1 VTSPVT
7 VTGLTNGTNYTF
19 TVWALNSFGP
29 SAYSAAS
36 GSVTPS
42 FPYIEDVFS
51 TWLYTGNSSTQT
63 ITNGIDLSTKG
74 GLVWTKS
81 RQDSSLY
88 HVLSDSATGPNNI
101 LRTNSTAAAFTY
113 TSAGWSVPVF
123 NSNGYTTSDSGYV
136 SQSVTNLNQF
146 VSWTFRK
153 QPKFFDVVTYTG
165 DGTSGR
171 TLAHSLGS
179 VPGCVI
185 IKRTS
190 TTGDWV
196 VWHRSLG
203 GTYPSSREYLRLNL
217 TSAAD
222 TASQPF
228 TAAPSSSALTLSAS
242 VASNASGSTYVAYL
256 FAHDAGGFGLTGT
269 DNVIS
274 CGSYTGNGSTTGP
287 TITLGYE
294 PQWVLIKQ
302 ATSGGTR
309 WTITDNMRGFPVAS
323 SGQQILQPNTTNAD
337 IGVMYIQPTSTG
349 FRVVDTDADV
359 NTNGSTYIY
368 IAIRRGPM
376 KTPTTGTSVFTPT
389 LTSATTSTAITVGFP
404 TDSHW
409 ANYLSGDGN
418 NTSIIDRLRG
428 MSSVSGTN
436 TPNTWLGTTSNSAE
450 STVAGPAAYFTGAN
464 NTGWVQGSYA
474 SGASSVRYDFRRAP
488 GFFDVVCYSGSSSN
502 TTQTHNLGVVPE
514 MIIVKSRNNSRGWPV
529 YTSPTGAGNFLFL
542 NSTDESAG
550 ASTYWNNTTPT
561 ASVFSLGTAAN
572 TNNSGEN
579 YVAYLFATLAGVSK
593 VGSYTG
599 TGNTLQIN
607 CGFTGGAR
615 FVLIK
620 RTDVAGAWY
629 VWDSARGI
637 VSGND
642 PYLLLN
648 STAAEV
654 TNTDWVDAHSP
665 GFELSNAAGN
675 NVNING
681 GTFVFLAI
689 A

>member
-1 VTSPVT
+1 MFNNMMGMT
-7 VTGLTNGTNYTF
+7 LTDDTYL
-19 TVWALNSFGP
+19 WANL
-29 SAYSAAS
+29 AS
-36 GSVTPS
+36 VENT
-42 FPYIEDVFS
+42 Y
-51 TWLYTGNSSTQT
+51 N
-63 ITNGIDLSTKG
+63 
-74 GLVWTKS
+74 
-81 RQDSSLY
+81 
-88 HVLSDSATGPNNI
+88 VLAPTATG
-101 LRTNSTAAAFTY
+101 F
-113 TSAGWSVPVF
+113 VF
-123 NSNGYTTSDSGYV
+123 QD
-136 SQSVTNLNQF
+136 
-146 VSWTFRK
+146 
-153 QPKFFDVVTYTG
+153 P
-165 DGTSGR
+165 
-171 TLAHSLGS
+171 
-179 VPGCVI
+179 
-185 IKRTS
+185 
-190 TTGDWV
+190 
-196 VWHRSLG
+196 
-203 GTYPSSREYLRLNL
+203 YL
-217 TSAAD
+217 
-222 TASQPF
+222 
-228 TAAPSSSALTLSAS
+228 
-242 VASNASGSTYVAYL
+242 NASG
-256 FAHDAGGFGLTGT
+256 G
-269 DNVIS
+269 
-274 CGSYTGNGSTTGP
+274 
-287 TITLGYE
+287 
-294 PQWVLIKQ
+294 
-302 ATSGGTR
+302 
-309 WTITDNMRGFPVAS
+309 
-323 SGQQILQPNTTNAD
+323 
-337 IGVMYIQPTSTG
+337 
-349 FRVVDTDADV
+349 
-359 NTNGSTYIY
+359 TYIY

-376 KTPTTGTSVFTPT
+376 KTPTTGTSVFDDLSRSGTGT
-389 LTSATTSTAITVGFP
+389 VGSETVVGFP
-404 TDSHW
+404 VDMVLNKRSSEAATW
-409 ANYLSGDGN
+409 VQL
-418 NTSIIDRLRG
+418 DRLRG
-428 MSSVSGTN
+428 NPRVLFPSSTDAEFNLVDAGLPSTN
-436 TPNTWLGTTSNSAE
+436 G
-450 STVAGPAAYFTGAN
+450 FTGPNQNSYYWPAGGSN
-464 NTGWVQGSYA
+464 YNGSGSSYA
-474 SGASSVRYDFRRAP
+474 SYFFRRAP

-572 TNNSGEN
+572 TNNSGDN

>member
-1 VTSPVT
+1 MPLLETKGAASAQGF
-7 VTGLTNGTNYTF
+7 GLT
-19 TVWALNSFGP
+19 LQQ
-29 SAYSAAS
+29 AAP
-36 GSVTPS
+36 V
-42 FPYIEDVFS
+42 YIEDVFQ
-51 TWLYTGNSSTQT
+51 TWLYTGNGSTQT

-74 GLVWTKS
+74 GLVWVKS
-81 RQDSSLY
+81 RSN
-88 HVLSDSATGPNNI
+88 ATRHELVDTNRG
-101 LRTNSTAAAFTY
+101 TNSGLYTNNTDAAGTNP
-113 TSAGWSVPVF
+113 SVF
-123 NSNGYTTSDSGYV
+123 NFLSTGFQVGVGIGNGNENAYTYA
-136 SQSVTNLNQF
+136 
-146 VSWTFRK
+146 SWTFRK

-165 DGTSGR
+165 NGTNNRQIS
-171 TLAHSLGS
+171 HSLGS
-179 VPGCVI
+179 TPGCII
-185 IKRTS
+185 IKNASVATN
-190 TTGDWV
+190 WA
-196 VWHRSLG
+196 VWHRSVN
-203 GTYPSSREYLRLNL
+203 TSRGVLNL
-217 TSAAD
+217 TDAFTTTNAALYFGNG
-222 TASQPF
+222 TSVVQPTSTNF
-228 TAAPSSSALTLSAS
+228 TIGEDGD
-242 VASNASGSTYVAYL
+242 VNNSGNTFVAYL

-269 DNVIS
+269 DNVIT
-274 CGSYTGNGSTTGP
+274 CGSFTTDGSGNATV
-287 TITLGYE
+287 TLGYE
-294 PQWVLIKQ
+294 PQWTLIKRSDSS
-302 ATSGGTR
+302 TGGNWR
-309 WTITDNMRGFPVAS
+309 INDNMRNMVAAPNLGDQLFPNLSSAESIGNGVAQPTATGF
-323 SGQQILQPNTTNAD
+323 TTN
-337 IGVMYIQPTSTG
+337 
-349 FRVVDTDADV
+349 
-359 NTNGSTYIY
+359 NGALNASATYIY

-376 KTPTTGTSVFTPT
+376 KTPTTGTSVFAPVALSSPGSVPNT
-389 LTSATTSTAITVGFP
+389 LLRTTNFPVDLYLAAVRDQTFTKFAVGSRLQGTDAYLATSAVDQETFA
-404 TDSHW
+404 
-409 ANYLSGDGN
+409 GDLIN
-418 NTSIIDRLRG
+418 NNWD
-428 MSSVSGTN
+428 
-436 TPNTWLGTTSNSAE
+436 
-450 STVAGPAAYFTGAN
+450 N
-464 NTGWVQGSYA
+464 NTGLSIYDTNGSWN
-474 SGASSVRYDFRRAP
+474 GNNSSQTTILETFRRAP

-514 MIIVKSRNNSRGWPV
+514 MIIVKSRTSSRGWPV

-579 YVAYLFATLAGVSK
+579 YVAYLFATTAGVSK

-642 PYLLLN
+642 PYLVLN
-648 STAAEV
+648 SNAAEV
-654 TNTDWVDAHSP
+654 TTTDWVDTHSP